1 MEKYINPIL
10 LILIPFLN
18 GFGIILKKAAK
29 DKNKSFIKSTA
40 HIPFYT
46 WFMAIVFSTLIGFF
60 YSTNK
65 GSLLMFDTIIM
76 YGIIQ
81 GAIVSFISMG
91 LYDTVKI
98 KR

>member
-18 GFGIILKKAAK
+18 GFGIILKKAVK
-29 DKNKSFIKSTA
+29 DMNKSFIESTA
-40 HIPFYT
+40 HIPFYI
-46 WFMAIVFSTLIGFF
+46 WFIAVVFSTLIGFF
-60 YSTNK
+60 YSPNK
-65 GSLLMFDTIIM
+65 GSLLIFDAIVM

-81 GAIVSFISMG
+81 GSVVAFISMG
-91 LYDTVKI
+91 IYDTVRL

>member
-29 DKNKSFIKSTA
+29 DMNKSIIKSTA
-40 HIPFYT
+40 HIPFYI

-60 YSTNK
+60 YSTNTGPK
-65 GSLLMFDTIIM
+65 LIFDAIIM

-81 GAIVSFISMG
+81 GSIVSFISMG
-91 LYDTVKI
+91 IYDTVRL

>member
-40 HIPFYT
+40 HIPFYI

-65 GSLLMFDTIIM
+65 GSLLIFDAIVM

-81 GAIVSFISMG
+81 GSIVSFISMG
-91 LYDTVKI
+91 LYDTVRI